1 MDDVEV
7 SNEIDQVAAE
17 IRQAVGK
24 HDDLEQVREPLS
36 TSKTFVRQ
44 TMDEMTGLIDNAAL
58 DTRVAWVRDLM
69 DRVTVDGR
77 EEHAVAIW
85 RMASDDGVNRS
96 DAVRVWLR
104 R

>member
-1 MDDVEV
+1 MGRLPGDERF
-7 SNEIDQVAAE
+7 ELTQP
-17 IRQAVGK
+17 
-24 HDDLEQVREPLS
+24 VRS
-36 TSKTFVRQ
+36 
-44 TMDEMTGLIDNAAL
+44 GH

-85 RMASDDGVNRS
+85 RTASDDGVNRS
-96 DAVRVWLR
+96 DSVSKWLR